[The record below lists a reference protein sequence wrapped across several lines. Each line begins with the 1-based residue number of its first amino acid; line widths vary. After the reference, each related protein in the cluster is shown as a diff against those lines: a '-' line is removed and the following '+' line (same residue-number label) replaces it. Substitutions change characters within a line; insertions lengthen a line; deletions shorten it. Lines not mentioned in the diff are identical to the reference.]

1 LRNAQQSNGVFH
13 IIPMLD
19 ELILKAQTPAVQSQV
34 VQTVHS
40 AHVLSAYSAALV
52 ILLEILI
59 IIRLQRQAE

>member
-1 LRNAQQSNGVFH
+1 
-13 IIPMLD
+13 MLD

-40 AHVLSAYSAALV
+40 AHVISAYSAALV